1 MQHKFTLIA
10 FLIVVSEVLAG
21 CSGGGSSCND
31 VVNPK
36 LSSNSPIGLNDTL
49 KLNIYG
55 VEPSN
60 RYRWTGPDGF
70 ESTEQNPQIINP
82 SKNKDNVPKTY
93 SVEITT
99 AGGCTYRDSITN
111 IKVTGPWAPCGLDSN
126 TAQLVGVTYM
136 SLRSVKGTAT
146 SSATYK
152 IEGVSTNAG
161 AVVEFPGT
169 LPPVEGV
176 YTIQSSSGVL
186 APGYA
191 RATIST
197 TSTGAWSPTSGSV
210 YVRVQGSAVTVSFCN
225 LTFTSSNGSST
236 GKINMTMP

>member
-10 FLIVVSEVLAG
+10 LFILVSGFLAS

-36 LSSNSPIGLNDTL
+36 LSSNAPVGQNDTL
-49 KLNIYG
+49 KLSIYG

-60 RYRWTGPDGF
+60 TYRWTGPDGF
-70 ESTEQNPQIINP
+70 VSTEQNPQIINP
-82 SKNKDNVPKTY
+82 SKGPGKTY

-111 IKVTGPWAPCGLDSN
+111 VAVVGPWAPCGLDSN

-161 AVVEFPGT
+161 AVVEFAGT

-176 YTIQSSSGVL
+176 YTIQSSSGQL
-186 APGYA
+186 ATGYA

-197 TSTGAWSPTSGSV
+197 TTTGAWSPTSGSV

-236 GKINMTMP
+236 GRVNMTMP